1 MALLE
6 FLPLAKRTLLHT
18 SPASTVRKKWYF
30 YQILSFGGF
39 IRFFPRW
46 TVQCSARCALVSD
59 VQMISKRP
67 HDEKVSQNTRIANSR
82 DQSALM
88 ADVLRSIAKEKKI
101 YHPETVKHKMSAV
114 Y

>member
-1 MALLE
+1 
-6 FLPLAKRTLLHT
+6 
-18 SPASTVRKKWYF
+18 
-30 YQILSFGGF
+30 
-39 IRFFPRW
+39 
-46 TVQCSARCALVSD
+46 
-59 VQMISKRP
+59 MISKRP

-88 ADVLRSIAKEKKI
+88 ADVLHSIAKEKKI